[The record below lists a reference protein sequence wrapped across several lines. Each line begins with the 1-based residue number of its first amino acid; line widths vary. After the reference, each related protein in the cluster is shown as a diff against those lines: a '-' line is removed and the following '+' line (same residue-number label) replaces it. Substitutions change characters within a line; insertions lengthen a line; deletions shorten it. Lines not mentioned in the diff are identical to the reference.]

1 MAQVIA
7 NMNKLYNI
15 FPNFNDARKETK
27 ILTYQANKGFCS
39 VILLSIIGAAV
50 ASVGNVKG
58 VGALPAWSFIFSA
71 GFNGGCD
78 LQTESLGCFLWDCST
93 GLVGLKAKF

>member
-1 MAQVIA
+1 MMHV
-7 NMNKLYNI
+7 K
-15 FPNFNDARKETK
+15 KETK

-58 VGALPAWSFIFSA
+58 VGALPA
-71 GFNGGCD
+71 
-78 LQTESLGCFLWDCST
+78 
-93 GLVGLKAKF
+93 

>member
-1 MAQVIA
+1 MMHV
-7 NMNKLYNI
+7 K
-15 FPNFNDARKETK
+15 KETK

-71 GFNGGCD
+71 GFMGGVIYRRNHWVAFCEIVVLGWWD
-78 LQTESLGCFLWDCST
+78 LKPSFNN
-93 GLVGLKAKF
+93 